1 MSEIVASMTGEHR
14 ASAIDD
20 IPMPFDCRY
29 ADIDVS
35 IVRWFFDCQI
45 PDCPIVDEKRS

>member
-1 MSEIVASMTGEHR
+1 MNEIVSSMNAEHR
-14 ASAIDD
+14 ASAIDS
-20 IPMPFDCRY
+20 PMPFDCRF

-45 PDCPIVDEKRS
+45 PDCPIVDENRS

>member
-1 MSEIVASMTGEHR
+1 MNDIVASMNAEPR
-14 ASAIDD
+14 ASPIDD
-20 IPMPFDCRY
+20 IPMPFDGGF
-29 ADIDVS
+29 ADIDIS